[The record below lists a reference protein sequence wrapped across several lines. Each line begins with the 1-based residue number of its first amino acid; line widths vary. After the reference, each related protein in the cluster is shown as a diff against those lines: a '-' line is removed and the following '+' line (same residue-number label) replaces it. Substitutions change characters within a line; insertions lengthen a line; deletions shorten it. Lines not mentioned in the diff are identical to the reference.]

1 MPVIKVRLLIVLSC
15 VAFLLLACST
25 PSRKTG
31 DYKIALVPAR
41 AGQHG
46 IFVVNSD
53 TTGGKLLTPDATAQ
67 LRASSWSPDGTTIAF
82 FSARSEDSEM
92 LKKYRMPFHFPLYV
106 MDSAGGDQ
114 KRLLDFPVS
123 SFEWSPDSSQIL
135 YVSAYEDPA
144 GNDRAVLSGKKEP
157 MSAVYLL
164 SLQTGAR
171 RRVTGFGQNSY
182 GSWSPDGTYLALT
195 FGDDQNTGLYAAS
208 LDGKHTRRLDDSQG
222 VKIKPVWSPDGKQIA
237 YIGIAP
243 RAEGGT
249 SAAYVIDAG
258 GANKRRIGNLNAY
271 EVSWS
276 RDGRALLIQS
286 PEGLSLVYVAD
297 NRAVSLTRGMIQQPR
312 DALFTPDG
320 QEVMFRSNHE
330 GDWHLYAV
338 DLNGAKLRRITGNL
352 SASMFCLSPLKR

>member
-1 MPVIKVRLLIVLSC
+1 MTKLRFCTVVPCLAI
-15 VAFLLLACST
+15 FLFACSA
-25 PSRKTG
+25 PSKKIG

-41 AGQHG
+41 SGQHG
-46 IFVVNSD
+46 IFIVNSD
-53 TTGGKLLTPDATAQ
+53 TTGGKLLTPDAAAQ
-67 LRASSWSPDGTTIAF
+67 LRASSWSPDGTKIAF
-82 FSARSEDSEM
+82 FSVRSEDFEM

-106 MDSAGGDQ
+106 MDSAGSGQ
-114 KRLLDFPVS
+114 KRLLDFPVT
-123 SFEWSPDSSQIL
+123 SFEWSPDSTQIL

-144 GNDRAVLSGKKEP
+144 GNDRDVLSGKKAP

-164 SLQTGAR
+164 NLRTGER

-182 GSWSPDGTYLALT
+182 GSWSPDGAYIALA
-195 FGDDQNTGLYAAS
+195 FGDDQNTDLYAAS
-208 LDGKHTRRLDDSQG
+208 LDGKHTRRLDDSPG

-237 YIGIAP
+237 YIGVASK
-243 RAEGGT
+243 AEGGT

-276 RDGRALLIQS
+276 RDGKALLIQS
-286 PEGLSLVYVAD
+286 PEGLSLVYGAD
-297 NRAVSLTRGMIQQPR
+297 NRTVSLTRGMIQQPR

-338 DLNGAKLRRITGNL
+338 DLNGAKLRRITGDL